1 MNAIYEQA
9 KGMTTDIVVG
19 CNIGNF
25 ASPQMMVEW
34 QTPLYLGVLT

>member
-9 KGMTTDIVVG
+9 KDMTTDIVVG
-19 CNIGNF
+19 CNFGNF
-25 ASPQMMVEW
+25 ASLQMMVEW